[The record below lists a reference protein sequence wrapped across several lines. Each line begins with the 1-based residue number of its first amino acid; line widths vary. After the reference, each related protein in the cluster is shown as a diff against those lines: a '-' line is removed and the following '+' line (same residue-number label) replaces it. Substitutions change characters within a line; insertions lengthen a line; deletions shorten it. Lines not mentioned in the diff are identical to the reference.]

1 MRSENFT
8 SKEVIK
14 KHYDTFDENAKRGGP
29 VILTDK
35 GRNFYDVSEKHVAA
49 IGRTGTGK
57 SQVVSLPAIL
67 TALKSNE
74 SVIAIDPKGELYKKT
89 ACFAKNHNCIC
100 IDFRNLFDSPNG
112 WNPLYAIAA
121 MILSG
126 DIKQV
131 DIGYSML
138 HELASGIN
146 PPDKDPFWS
155 NSSIELFQG
164 AVLALIEKSS
174 CYDEINMV
182 SVCDMIETFPKRFGC
197 SIYANELAEN
207 LPVNSIARRHL
218 QSYIG
223 APNET
228 RGSIH
233 SVTSNSLRIFSQS
246 EGLKKM
252 LCQDTVHI
260 NELDIDE
267 KPLAFYIIIPDEDNT
282 YDALAGVLLSQ
293 VTQHFIRLAENK
305 YDGKLPHTLHVFIEE
320 IGSIGNSIS
329 NLPNLMTA
337 ARSRNIRMYLF
348 LQSMSQLDDIYG
360 KSKAETITSCIGITY
375 AFATN
380 NWDTL
385 LRWQQIC
392 GNKSTEFG
400 AEPLITATQLYS
412 MPNLMALVLI
422 DQYKYVNSFPLFHN
436 AFDLS
441 EWMPPQKGSSVNP
454 NFEPKVFNLE
464 KYIKEAKKQEY
475 IAMMKE
481 GSENKVSSKEEN
493 LTLKQLAEKC
503 SEEMKNMPKP
513 YQVIV
518 FDYDEKNR
526 DKVIDIIQRFMK
538 MDYNSAKDSIK
549 RKPYLMR
556 FLHCNEARRCYL
568 LLKSCGC
575 NVAFKDERE

>member
-1 MRSENFT
+1 M
-8 SKEVIK
+8 
-14 KHYDTFDENAKRGGP
+14 
-29 VILTDK
+29 
-35 GRNFYDVSEKHVAA
+35 
-49 IGRTGTGK
+49 
-57 SQVVSLPAIL
+57 
-67 TALKSNE
+67 
-74 SVIAIDPKGELYKKT
+74 
-89 ACFAKNHNCIC
+89 
-100 IDFRNLFDSPNG
+100 
-112 WNPLYAIAA
+112 
-121 MILSG
+121 
-126 DIKQV
+126 
-131 DIGYSML
+131 
-138 HELASGIN
+138 
-146 PPDKDPFWS
+146 
-155 NSSIELFQG
+155 
-164 AVLALIEKSS
+164 LALIEKAS
-174 CYDEINMV
+174 CIDEINMV
-182 SVCDMIETFPKRFGC
+182 SVCDIIETLPKRFGC
-197 SIYANELAEN
+197 SIYANELSEN
-207 LPVNSIARRHL
+207 LSVNSIARRHL

-305 YDGKLPHTLHVFIEE
+305 YDGRLPHTLNVFIEE
-320 IGSIGNSIS
+320 IGSIGSSIS

-337 ARSRNIRMYLF
+337 SRSRNIRMYLF

-360 KSKAETITSCIGITY
+360 KSKAEIITSCIGIIY

-422 DQYKYVNSFPLFHN
+422 DQYKYVHSFPLFHD

-441 EWMPPQKGSSVNP
+441 EWAPPEKSTTINP
-454 NFEPKVFNLE
+454 NFEPQVFCLE
-464 KYIKEAKKQEY
+464 EYIKLAKKQE
-475 IAMMKE
+475 ILSIM
-481 GSENKVSSKEEN
+481 
-493 LTLKQLAEKC
+493 AEKN
-503 SEEMKNMPKP
+503 KNPM
-513 YQVIV
+513 
-518 FDYDEKNR
+518 E
-526 DKVIDIIQRFMK
+526 
-538 MDYNSAKDSIK
+538 
-549 RKPYLMR
+549 
-556 FLHCNEARRCYL
+556 
-568 LLKSCGC
+568 
-575 NVAFKDERE
+575 